1 MRDNP
6 VFDMQ
11 VNPDD
16 RNEINFQAFRL
27 SPKTFDLYR
36 LGYAKFF
43 IFLPNIGAAVYANK
57 MEINF
62 LEHFFKFAN
71 CTLVQL
77 YPEDHPLS

>member
-1 MRDNP
+1 MRN
-6 VFDMQ
+6 
-11 VNPDD
+11 
-16 RNEINFQAFRL
+16 
-27 SPKTFDLYR
+27 
-36 LGYAKFF
+36 FF

>member
-1 MRDNP
+1 VRKQIQPEYMRDNP

-43 IFLPNIGAAVYANK
+43 YLSTKYWRCRIRQQNGNQFFGA
-57 MEINF
+57 
-62 LEHFFKFAN
+62 FF
-71 CTLVQL
+71 
-77 YPEDHPLS
+77 